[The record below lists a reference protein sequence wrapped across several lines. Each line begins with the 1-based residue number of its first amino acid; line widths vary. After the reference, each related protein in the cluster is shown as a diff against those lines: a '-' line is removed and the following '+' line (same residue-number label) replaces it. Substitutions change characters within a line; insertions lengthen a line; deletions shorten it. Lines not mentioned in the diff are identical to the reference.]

1 MDANEKTLDLFT
13 THVRQLILQY
23 KELKK
28 KNNELIATVE
38 TRENRIRELE
48 ESLKEAKDDFNN
60 LKLARMIE
68 VSDGD
73 IEESRKRIA
82 KLIRD
87 VNKCITLLSE

>member
-38 TRENRIRELE
+38 TREKRIRELE
-48 ESLKEAKDDFNN
+48 ESLKEAKDDFKN

-68 VSDGD
+68 VSG
-73 IEESRKRIA
+73 IWK
-82 KLIRD
+82 
-87 VNKCITLLSE
+87 T

>member
-28 KNNELIATVE
+28 KNNELIAMVE
-38 TRENRIRELE
+38 TREKRIRELE
-48 ESLKEAKDDFNN
+48 ESLKEAKDDFKN

>member
-38 TRENRIRELE
+38 TRDKRIRELE
-48 ESLKEAKDDFNN
+48 ESLKEAKDDFKN

>member
-1 MDANEKTLDLFT
+1 M
-13 THVRQLILQY
+13 
-23 KELKK
+23 
-28 KNNELIATVE
+28 VE
-38 TRENRIRELE
+38 TREKRIRELE
-48 ESLKEAKDDFNN
+48 ESLKEAKDDFKN

>member
-38 TRENRIRELE
+38 TREKRIRELE
-48 ESLKEAKDDFNN
+48 ESLKEAKDDFKN